1 MSFQKITNFTHR
13 VVLGYTFF
21 MNYIWFFLIAVSII
35 VGAFTGKLPDV
46 VNSILAGAQN
56 SIQIIISIMGVMV
69 FWLGIMK
76 IAEKSGI
83 VEFISKLLKPVAKWL
98 FPEVPPE
105 NESIGDIAM
114 NFSANALGLA
124 NAATPIGIKAMEE
137 LQKLNKDK
145 NSASDAMCTFL
156 GMNTAGFQLVPAIA
170 IAVLAA
176 NGSKNPTEIIIP
188 TIIVTGITFI
198 VAVTTAKLL
207 KRVFPPQADF
217 EKVSEVK
224 NE

>member
-1 MSFQKITNFTHR
+1 
-13 VVLGYTFF
+13 
-21 MNYIWFFLIAVSII
+21 MNYIWFLLIALSIV

-46 VNSILAGAQN
+46 VNAILTGAQS
-56 SIQIIISIMGVMV
+56 SIQIVISIMGVMI

-83 VEFISKLLKPVAKWL
+83 VEFISKLLKPIAKWL

-105 NESIGDIAM
+105 NQAIGDIAM

-137 LQKLNKDK
+137 LQKINKDK
-145 NSASDAMCTFL
+145 TSASDAMCTFL
-156 GMNTAGFQLVPAIA
+156 GMNTAGFQLIPATA

-176 NGSKNPTEIIIP
+176 NGSKSPTEIVIP
-188 TIIVTGITFI
+188 TIIVTSITFI

-207 KRVFPPQADF
+207 KRVFPPQADCEQRLEGGS
-217 EKVSEVK
+217 EKLSTVMPFNASNQGNEVQ
-224 NE
+224 ND

>member
-1 MSFQKITNFTHR
+1 MSFQKITNFTR
-13 VVLGYTFF
+13 CVVLIYTFF
-21 MNYIWFFLIAVSII
+21 MNYIWFFLIASSVI
-35 VGAFTGKLPDV
+35 VGAFTGKLSAV
-46 VNSILAGAQN
+46 VNSILTGAET
-56 SIQIIISIMGVMV
+56 SIQIVISIMGVMV

-83 VEFISKLLKPVAKWL
+83 VEFISKLLKPIAKWL
-98 FPEVPPE
+98 FPEVPSE
-105 NESIGDIAM
+105 NEAIGDIAM

-156 GMNTAGFQLVPAIA
+156 GMNTAGFQLVPATA

-176 NGSKNPTEIIIP
+176 NGSNNPTEIIIP

-198 VAVTTAKLL
+198 VAVSTAKLL
-207 KRVFPPQADF
+207 KRVFKPQ
-217 EKVSEVK
+217 VVNEVK
-224 NE
+224 ND

>member
-1 MSFQKITNFTHR
+1 
-13 VVLGYTFF
+13 
-21 MNYIWFFLIAVSII
+21 MNYIWYFLIVISII
-35 VGAFTGKLPDV
+35 VGAYTGKLNDV
-46 VNSILAGAQN
+46 VNSILTGAET
-56 SIQIIISIMGVMV
+56 SIQIVLSIMGIMA

-98 FPEVPPE
+98 FPEIPE
-105 NESIGDIAM
+105 NNKAIGDVAM

-137 LQKLNKDK
+137 FQKLNIDK
-145 NSASDAMCTFL
+145 NSASNPMCTFL
-156 GMNTAGFQLVPAIA
+156 AMNTAGFQLVPATA

-188 TIIVTGITFI
+188 TLIVTSITFTL
-198 VAVTTAKLL
+198 AVSLAKIMQ
-207 KRVFPPQADF
+207 KFYPPQVPKHEEIENA
-217 EKVSEVK
+217 
-224 NE
+224 

>member
-1 MSFQKITNFTHR
+1 
-13 VVLGYTFF
+13 
-21 MNYIWFFLIAVSII
+21 MNYIWYFLIIASII
-35 VGAFTGKLPDV
+35 VGAYTGRLSDV
-46 VNSILAGAQN
+46 VNSILSGAQ
-56 SIQIIISIMGVMV
+56 SAIQVIIAITGIMV

-76 IAEKSGI
+76 IAQKSGI

-105 NESIGDIAM
+105 NDAIGDIAM

-145 NSASDAMCTFL
+145 DSASDAMCTFL
-156 GMNTAGFQLVPAIA
+156 GMNTAGFQLVPATA

-176 NGSKNPTEIIIP
+176 NGAKNPTEIIIP
-188 TIIVTGITFI
+188 TIIVTGISFI
-198 VAVTTAKLL
+198 VAVSTAKLL
-207 KRVFPPQADF
+207 KRVFPPQKPV
-217 EKVSEVK
+217 KVESEAE
-224 NE
+224 NA